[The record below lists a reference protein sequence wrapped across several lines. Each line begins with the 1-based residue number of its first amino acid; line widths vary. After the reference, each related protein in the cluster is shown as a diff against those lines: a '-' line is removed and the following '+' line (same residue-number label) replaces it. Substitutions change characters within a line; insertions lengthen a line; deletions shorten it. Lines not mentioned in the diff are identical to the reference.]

1 MRQPFDHMDHAEN
14 FGWSPAVVR
23 AKDSSRSLVLIAF
36 VLAIAALY
44 FGRQLLIPLALGL
57 VFSFLLT
64 PFVTQLER
72 LRLGRVAAMLIVLVF
87 SFALVGTL
95 SWGVAGQLVE
105 VMAHVSD
112 YKDNL
117 DTKIHS
123 LHAQNDGN
131 LSKATATVKE
141 LNKELA
147 AVPAQIA
154 ANQPQHL
161 QPKSSVPLR
170 PIPVQVATPPSN
182 IIQDFRALL
191 GPLAG
196 VVETAIIVII
206 FTVFM
211 LLKREDLRN
220 RAIRLAGRGQF
231 SVMTQALD
239 DAGRRLSR
247 YLLLQFVVNAG
258 YGLLFGA
265 GLYFIGVPHAFLW
278 GVLAALLRFVPY
290 IGTLA
295 AAAFPILLS
304 LAVFPGWRQ
313 AGLAFGLFVV
323 LEVLIS
329 NFVEPTLYGV
339 HTGISSLAILVAAI
353 FWTSLWGPVGLI
365 LSTPLTVCLVV
376 LGRYVPQLNF
386 LEVVLGDEPVLTPGQ
401 RFYQRLLATDQEE
414 AREIAVGHLKE
425 NSLESV
431 YDSILISALRL
442 AEQDYHVN
450 GLDDD
455 IRRFVWRSTRE
466 IVEELGDQV
475 ENGEWT
481 EDGKKPVNRLRDR
494 RTNKIIGC
502 VPSRAGA
509 DDLIVLML
517 TQLLRHAGYEAH
529 PMKAET
535 DADMEPT
542 ASKHEYSIVCVS
554 SLLPFA
560 IAQTRTLCR
569 RVHASRPG
577 VQVIVGLWDFEG
589 GPEKGRERLGAVCPA
604 VVSTTLSDALSQI
617 RTMDDSEAVTET
629 FAQHAEPGAA

>member
-1 MRQPFDHMDHAEN
+1 
-14 FGWSPAVVR
+14 
-23 AKDSSRSLVLIAF
+23 LIAV
-36 VLAIAALY
+36 VLAIGALY
-44 FGRQLLIPLALGL
+44 FGRQLLIPVALGL

-64 PFVTQLER
+64 PFVTQLEK
-72 LRLGRVAAMLIVLVF
+72 LRLGRVVAVFIVLAV
-87 SFALVGTL
+87 SFAVVGNL
-95 SWGVAGQLVE
+95 SWRVAGQLVE
-105 VMAHVSD
+105 VMAHLAD
-112 YKDNL
+112 YKYNL
-117 DTKIHS
+117 DAKINS
-123 LHAQNDGN
+123 LHAERDGN

-141 LNKELA
+141 LNKELG
-147 AVPAQIA
+147 AVPAQLA
-154 ANQPQHL
+154 ANQTRNKEPG
-161 QPKSSVPLR
+161 SSAPVR
-170 PIPVQVATPPSN
+170 PIPVQVAVPPSN
-182 IIQDFRALL
+182 ILQDLRALL

-196 VVETAIIVII
+196 VLETAVIVII

-220 RAIRLAGRGQF
+220 RAIRLAGHGQL

-239 DAGRRLSR
+239 DAGHRLSR

-258 YGLLFGA
+258 YGLLFGT

-295 AAAFPILLS
+295 AAAFPILMS

-313 AGLAFGLFVV
+313 AGMAFGVFVV

-329 NFVEPTLYGV
+329 NFVEPVLYGV

-376 LGRYVPQLNF
+376 LGRYVPQLSF
-386 LEVVLGDEPVLTPGQ
+386 LEIVLGDEPVLTPGQ

-414 AREIAVGHLKE
+414 AREIAVGHLKD

-431 YDSILISALRL
+431 YEEILIPALRL

-455 IRRFVWRSTRE
+455 IRRFILRSTKE
-466 IVEELGDQV
+466 LIEELGDQAESGLLP
-475 ENGEWT
+475 ENLAGTGARPDESVASAAH
-481 EDGKKPVNRLRDR
+481 KHIV
-494 RTNKIIGC
+494 C
-502 VPSRAGA
+502 VPSRTGA
-509 DDLIVLML
+509 DDLVVLIL
-517 TQLLRHAGYEAH
+517 SQLLRQAGYEVRQT
-529 PMKAET
+529 KAEPEEEMLALVAK
-535 DADMEPT
+535 DD
-542 ASKHEYSIVCVS
+542 YCIVCIS

-560 IAQTRTLCR
+560 IAQTRILCR
-569 RVHASRPG
+569 RLQASGAG

-589 GPEKGRERLGAVCPA
+589 GTEKARERLGSGCSGMVT
-604 VVSTTLSDALSQI
+604 TTLSETLSQI
-617 RTMDDSEAVTET
+617 QKIGEAENTT
-629 FAQHAEPGAA
+629 TASAEDANRRRYA